1 MEDRYTF
8 TQSACYKRAVA
19 ALKAEPRD
27 RHALSREAHIG
38 IDHAYRILQH
48 LHKIEKAIRICR
60 WDRSSAGPHFPVFAW
75 GKGQDAPKPSPKSD
89 AEKCRAY
96 RKRLRAKYGEKTKH
110 IIRAQRKPIPG
121 LRIVLAGKV
130 VYQQ

>member
-8 TQSACYKRAVA
+8 TQSACYKRAEA

-27 RHALSREAHIG
+27 RHTLSREAHIG
-38 IDHAYRILQH
+38 IDHTQRILQH

-60 WDRSSAGPHFPVFAW
+60 WDRSSTGPHLPVFAW
-75 GKGQDAPKPSPKSD
+75 GKGQDAPKPRPKSV
-89 AEKCRAY
+89 AEKCKAY
-96 RKRLRAKYGEKTKH
+96 RDRLKAKFGEHTTH
-110 IIRAQRKPIPG
+110 INRVQQRRIPG
-121 LRIVLAGKV
+121 RKVVIDGKV